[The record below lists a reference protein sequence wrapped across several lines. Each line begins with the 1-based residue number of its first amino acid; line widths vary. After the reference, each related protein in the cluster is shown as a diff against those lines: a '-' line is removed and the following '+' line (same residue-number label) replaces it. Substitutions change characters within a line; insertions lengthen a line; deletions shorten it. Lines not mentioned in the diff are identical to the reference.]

1 MAASSETVRVIG
13 TTAALSITV
22 GSMLGIGIFL
32 FPPQVAGHLPTPG
45 AFFGV
50 WVFGAVVALAGA
62 VACGELGAMLP
73 QSGGDYVFQ
82 SEAFGPSVAFAA
94 GAVLYG
100 AIFAGSIATLSF
112 ALAQFQ
118 ISGLLGVSLADA
130 VFLDVGLRITWAQ
143 VVACGLVGAFTA
155 INLAGARL
163 AAWAQTVLTTLPF
176 VAVGLL
182 ALWGIAAGVHPI
194 APSPTAQGGGGL
206 SDWVAAY
213 LAVSFAYSG
222 WINIIYVAGEVERP
236 GRAVP
241 LALIGGTLLV
251 GTVYL
256 LLCLAFLRVLGM
268 EGLAVAGESGS
279 AMAGVLGGDGLRAVL
294 TLLIAFAILASLN
307 STVLGGGRIAWAM
320 ARDGAA
326 PRVFAS
332 LHPERAVPTA
342 ALALQGGW
350 ACVLILTG
358 TFEQLVAMVSLAML
372 VTGAFTVGSVFIL
385 RRRHPE
391 LARPYRATGHPWL
404 PALYIVVSVGVLGV
418 SFMQALSGEPGAWY
432 PLIGL
437 GLLVAAWA
445 GHRLFVSS

>member
-1 MAASSETVRVIG
+1 MGSSSETVRPIG
-13 TTAALSITV
+13 TPAALSITI

-32 FPPQVAGHLPTPG
+32 FPPQVAGHLPTLG

-50 WVFGAVVALAGA
+50 WVLGAVVALAGA
-62 VACGELGAMLP
+62 VACGELGSMLP

-118 ISGLLGVSLADA
+118 ISDLLGVSLVDR

-143 VVACGLVGAFTA
+143 VVACLLVGVFTA
-155 INLAGARL
+155 INLRGARL
-163 AAWAQTVLTTLPF
+163 AGWAQTVLTTLPF

-182 ALWGIAAGVHPI
+182 ALWGIAAGTHPV
-194 APSPTAQGGGGL
+194 APVPTAQGGGGL
-206 SDWVAAY
+206 SEWVAAY

-241 LALIGGTLLV
+241 IALVGGTLLV
-251 GTVYL
+251 GAVYL
-256 LLCLAFLRVLGM
+256 LLCVAFLRVLGM
-268 EGLAVAGESGS
+268 DGLASAGEAGS
-279 AMAGVLGGDGLRAVL
+279 AMAGLLGGNELRSAL
-294 TLLIAFAILASLN
+294 TLLIAFAILASIN

-326 PRVFAS
+326 PRMFAR
-332 LHPERAVPTA
+332 LHPERAVPA
-342 ALALQGGW
+342 SALTLQCGW

-358 TFEQLVAMVSLAML
+358 TFEHLVSMVSLAML
-372 VTGAFTVGSVFIL
+372 VTGAFTVGSVFLL
-385 RRRHPE
+385 RRRRPE
-391 LARPYRATGHPWL
+391 LARPYRATGYPWL
-404 PALYIVVSVGVLGV
+404 PALYILVSIGVLGV
-418 SFMQALSGEPGAWY
+418 SLMQALSGEAGAWY

-437 GLLVAAWA
+437 GLLIAAYA
-445 GHRLFVSS
+445 GHRLFISN